1 MNFTFCNPIRR
12 IRCACDAVA
21 LQKVKFIP
29 TPNDIIVL

>member
-12 IRCACDAVA
+12 RVRSATEAT

-29 TPNDIIVL
+29 TPSK